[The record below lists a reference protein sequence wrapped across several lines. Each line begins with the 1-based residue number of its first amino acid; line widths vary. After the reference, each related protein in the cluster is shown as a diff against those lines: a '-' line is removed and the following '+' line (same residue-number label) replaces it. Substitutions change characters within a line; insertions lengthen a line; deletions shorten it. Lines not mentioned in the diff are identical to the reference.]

1 MGSLLRGVG
10 FITGAAS
17 GVTNIVST
25 GIGKATAFSFARHG
39 VRQLSL
45 ADINLDAAQQVAHDI
60 ESQFSDIKVIARR
73 IDVKSE
79 SSINTAV
86 ADTVDQLGR
95 IDYAVNSAGVGGP
108 RALSAEHELEG
119 WENTLDIDLTGVWL
133 TSRAEIRAML
143 KQKKYEEFTTSC
155 RHNLGVIINV
165 ASMYG
170 IIGTSLNVPVVSY
183 TAAKHGVIGLTRAD
197 AVAYAPKDIRINAI
211 CPGYVRTPLIGNSM
225 HTEVMQKEE
234 AKVPVGRIAD
244 MDEIADHITFLAS
257 PMSSYMYGSALVADG

>member
-1 MGSLLRGVG
+1 MASLLRGVG

-17 GVTNIVST
+17 

-60 ESQFSDIKVIARR
+60 ESQFSGIKAIARR

-86 ADTVDQLGR
+86 ADTVNQLGR

-133 TSRAEIRAML
+133 TSRVEIRAML
-143 KQKKYEEFTTSC
+143 KQKKYEEFTASR
-155 RHNLGVIINV
+155 RHNLGAIINV
-165 ASMYG
+165 ASIYG

-197 AVAYAPKDIRINAI
+197 AIAYAPQRSESTRFVQEI
-211 CPGYVRTPLIGNSM
+211 
-225 HTEVMQKEE
+225 MQREG
-234 AKVPVGRIAD
+234 AKVPAGRISD

-257 PMSSYMYGSALVADG
+257 PMSSYMYGSALVADGGFTIQ

>member
-1 MGSLLRGVG
+1 MGSLLRGVA

-17 GVTNIVST
+17 

-45 ADINLDAAQQVAHDI
+45 ADINLSAAQQVCHDMKSHFPGI
-60 ESQFSDIKVIARR
+60 EAIARR
-73 IDVKSE
+73 IDVTSE
-79 SSINTAV
+79 SSTNIAV
-86 ADTVDQLGR
+86 ADTVKELGR
-95 IDYAVNSAGVGGP
+95 IDYAVNSAGVAGP
-108 RALSAEHELEG
+108 HSLSAEHELEG
-119 WENTLDIDLTGVWL
+119 WQNTLDIDLTGVWL

-143 KQKKYEEFTTSC
+143 KQKKYEEFTTSR
-155 RHNLGVIINV
+155 RHNVGVIVNV

-197 AVAYAPKDIRINAI
+197 AIAYAPQDIRYNAI
-211 CPGYVRTPLIGNSM
+211 CPGYVRTPLVGSSV
-225 HTEVMQKEE
+225 HTEIMQREV
-234 AKVPVGRIAD
+234 AKLPVGRISD

-257 PMSSYMYGSALVADG
+257 PMSSYMYGAALVADG